1 MSLLLNMLSRLVI
14 TFLPRSK
21 RLLISWLQSPSVAKS
36 KRGEGGMEHQKYLK
50 RRQKMECKRK
60 HKEKKRKLEIRL
72 TFNHINLYIKRK
84 YKSLIKMKGLSQW
97 ARWMN
102 EWKSLS
108 HVRLFATP
116 WILARQASVSMEFSR
131 QEHWNRLPF
140 PSPGDLPDPGIESRF
155 PALQGDPLLS
165 EPQGKLDPS
174 KCLSQE
180 IL

>member
-1 MSLLLNMLSRLVI
+1 MLKKKTNI
-14 TFLPRSK
+14 K
-21 RLLISWLQSPSVAKS
+21 CIAKS
-36 KRGEGGMEHQKYLK
+36 KRGEGGMEHQKFWREDRKWSVKENTK
-50 RRQKMECKRK
+50 R
-60 HKEKKRKLEIRL
+60 KKRKLEIRL
-72 TFNHINLYIKRK
+72 TFNHINLYIKCK
-84 YKSLIKMKGLSQW
+84 YKSLIKRKGLSQW
-97 ARWMN
+97 IRRTN

-108 HVRLFATP
+108 HVWLFATP

-140 PSPGDLPDPGIESRF
+140 PSPGDLPDPGMESRF